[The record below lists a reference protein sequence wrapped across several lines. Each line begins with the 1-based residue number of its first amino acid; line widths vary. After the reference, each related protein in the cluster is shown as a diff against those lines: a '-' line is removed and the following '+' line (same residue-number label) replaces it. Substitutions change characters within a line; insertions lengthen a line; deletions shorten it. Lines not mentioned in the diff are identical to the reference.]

1 MITNPTTNARK
12 TDPISSHIAG
22 HRVEKSGLASSN
34 RGIVLGLVR
43 ANPGL
48 TSLQLADK
56 TTEIDRHEI
65 ARRLPE
71 LRARKQVYVSGFGDG
86 KQMQW
91 SALDV

>member
-1 MITNPTTNARK
+1 MLSTNARK
-12 TDPISSHIAG
+12 TDPLSSHIAG
-22 HRVEKSGLASSN
+22 TRMEASEKAASN
-34 RGIVLGLVR
+34 RATVLELVR
-43 ANPGL
+43 ANDGL

-71 LRARKQVYVSGFGDG
+71 LRARKLVYVSGFGDG